1 MGRFRTETV
10 KKSSRQRFR
19 NKIAG
24 FSTRLTRRV
33 QRGPVRGISL
43 KLQEEERE
51 RRIDFIPDESA
62 IRVERIEVDKA
73 TFDML
78 ASLVMADLPGV
89 EKQANAPAPAVA
101 TVAGSEI
108 ALSLLVVASCALF
121 NPLLDLDVQQIMDQF
136 FVMRR
141 GEEDVL
147 RFLRQSSW

>member
-1 MGRFRTETV
+1 MIACLRPQKQWAIVDFDHNFAGGYAPTGEESSDAEMGRFRTETV
-10 KKSSRQRFR
+10 KKSSRQVIERHYWLITPTR
-19 NKIAG
+19 RSSR
-24 FSTRLTRRV
+24 STRLTRRV

-108 ALSLLVVASCALF
+108 ALSL
-121 NPLLDLDVQQIMDQF
+121 
-136 FVMRR
+136 
-141 GEEDVL
+141 
-147 RFLRQSSW
+147 